1 MKTTAQKP
9 RNKREDK
16 KQINIRW
23 NSRLFIQIGAIIS
36 LLFVFAIMETS
47 FKTRPAS
54 QVAERESGLQE
65 PATFDYVLEV
75 DLPKPQKPVV
85 KTVPVKKPTVIKR
98 SQSATIDVQ
107 PDHSDMEDTPIATT
121 EVSSDPIAVPQALPL
136 EEKVPEGPTSIV
148 NVEFV
153 PIYPGCG
160 NLATNAEKIDCMSS
174 KINAFINKNFRKEIL
189 EGMEKNQTQ
198 KIYVQFKID
207 AQGYI
212 ADVRANSNNAR
223 LKTEAMR
230 VIKNLPSMQPGRQGD
245 RKVDVLYTVPIVFNI
260 Q

>member
-1 MKTTAQKP
+1 MKTTAQNP

-36 LLFVFAIMETS
+36 LLLVFAIMETS
-47 FKTRPAS
+47 FKTRSTP
-54 QVAERESGLQE
+54 VVGDVGVTLQE
-65 PATFDYVLEV
+65 PGTFEYVLEV
-75 DLPKPQKPVV
+75 DMPKPKAPVE
-85 KTVPVKKPTVIKR
+85 KTVPVKRPVAPKVIL
-98 SQSATIDVQ
+98 SSTIDVQ
-107 PDHSDMEDTPIATT
+107 PDNSDIEDTPFATT
-121 EVSSDPIAVPQALPL
+121 DVSTEPDPVPQALPT
-136 EEKVPEGPTSIV
+136 EVIAPKGPTSII

-153 PIYPGCG
+153 PVYPGCG

-174 KINAFINKNFRKEIL
+174 KINAFINNNFRKELL

-207 AQGYI
+207 SQGYI

-230 VIKNLPSMQPGRQGD
+230 VIKNLPTMQPGRQGD
-245 RKVDVLYTVPIVFNI
+245 KKVDVLYTVPIIFNI

>member
-1 MKTTAQKP
+1 MKTTAQHP

-36 LLFVFAIMETS
+36 LLLAFVIMETS
-47 FKTRPAS
+47 FKTRTTPEVGEAR
-54 QVAERESGLQE
+54 VTLQE
-65 PATFDYVLEV
+65 PTMFEYVLEV
-75 DLPKPQKPVV
+75 DMPKPPAPVE
-85 KTVPVKKPTVIKR
+85 KTVPVKRPAAPKVLQT
-98 SQSATIDVQ
+98 ATIDVQ
-107 PDHSDMEDTPIATT
+107 PDNSNIEDTPFATT
-121 EVSSDPIAVPQALPL
+121 DVTPEPDPMPQVLPTEVPAPT
-136 EEKVPEGPTSIV
+136 GPTSII

-153 PIYPGCG
+153 PVYPGCG
-160 NLATNAEKIDCMSS
+160 YLSTNAEKIECMSS
-174 KINAFINKNFRKEIL
+174 KINAFINGNFRKELL

-207 AQGYI
+207 SHGYI

-223 LKTEAMR
+223 LKNEAMR
-230 VIKNLPSMQPGRQGD
+230 VIKNLPTMQPGRQGD
-245 RKVDVLYTVPIVFNI
+245 KKVDVLYTVPIIFNI

>member
-1 MKTTAQKP
+1 MKTTAQTP

-16 KQINIRW
+16 KQINISW

-36 LLFVFAIMETS
+36 LLLVFAIMETS
-47 FKTRPAS
+47 FKTRSTPI
-54 QVAERESGLQE
+54 VGDVGVTLKE
-65 PATFDYVLEV
+65 PALFEYVIEV
-75 DLPKPQKPVV
+75 DLPQPKAAVE
-85 KTVPVKKPTVIKR
+85 KTVPVKRPVVPKVI
-98 SQSATIDVQ
+98 QSSTFDVR
-107 PDHSDMEDTPIATT
+107 PDISNIEETPVATT
-121 EVSSDPIAVPQALPL
+121 EINTEPDPVPQVLPT
-136 EEKVPEGPTSIV
+136 EVQAPTGPTSII

-153 PIYPGCG
+153 PVYPGCG

-174 KINAFINKNFRKEIL
+174 KINVFINKNFRKELL

-207 AQGYI
+207 SQGYI

-223 LKTEAMR
+223 LKAEAMR
-230 VIKNLPSMQPGRQGD
+230 VIKNLPTMQPGRQGD
-245 RKVDVLYTVPIVFNI
+245 KKVDVLYTVPIIFNI